1 VQSLHDIS
9 LGYSL
14 FQVIDLTSYKVL
26 QWWDPS
32 KTKGDAEV
40 NCDCIWW
47 WNDWCLHWHVLYA
60 GTFPMLPIHC
70 HADWVLK
77 RWFSSLLQ
85 TCAIWSFIS
94 ARQYFSWSVFKVSF
108 KDFVSC
114 YSVQKYCMPRS
125 DGCGAC
131 AVWCPI
137 QLGQSSVSAT
147 IVYWLPTTC
156 STGNLLK
163 TNIQF
168 LSGNVLPVW

>member
-1 VQSLHDIS
+1 MKLIVFVLCRTLISILWVQSLFFVSSGFYWNWHNNKYLQSLCCFVQSLHNIS

-40 NCDCIWW
+40 NCDCICW

-70 HADWVLK
+70 HADWVPK
-77 RWFSSLLQ
+77 RWFSCLLQ
-85 TCAIWSFIS
+85 TCAIWSFIL

-114 YSVQKYCMPRS
+114 
-125 DGCGAC
+125 
-131 AVWCPI
+131 
-137 QLGQSSVSAT
+137 
-147 IVYWLPTTC
+147 
-156 STGNLLK
+156 
-163 TNIQF
+163 
-168 LSGNVLPVW
+168 